1 MRYIEFAK
9 AFIIL
14 LKYVNCFTQADEA
27 LFFLLY
33 NKVLWKGGK
42 FMRMVDLIAKKR
54 DGHSL
59 SKEEIE
65 WIVTGYTNG
74 EIPDYQMSALTMAIY
89 YQDMTDQ
96 EITDLT
102 LAMANSGDVVNLEN
116 IDGIKVDKHSTGGV
130 GDTTTLVLAPLVAS
144 VGVPVAKMSGRG
156 LGYTG
161 GTLDKLEAI
170 PGFQIELSEEK
181 FVELVNESKVAV
193 IGQSGNLAPADKK
206 LYALRDVTAT
216 VDSIPLIA
224 SSIMSK
230 KIAAGADAIV
240 LDVTT
245 GDGAF
250 MKNIEDAKR
259 LASTMVQIGKLANR
273 QTMAVISDMSQP
285 LGEAIG
291 NSLEVVEAIETLQ
304 GKGPKDLEEMCYV
317 LGSQMVV
324 LAKKAD
330 TLEQA
335 REMLEE
341 ALHSG
346 KAFAKFKEMVANQGG
361 DVSVIDHPEKLL
373 TAKYEIE
380 LPAKQS
386 GVVTKLVANEL
397 GIAAMMLGAGRK
409 TKEDTIDFA
418 VGLKLRKKVG
428 EAIQAGESVLTIYA
442 NQPAEEIQDVVA
454 LLYQNIEIGPSGLEP
469 PLIHGIITE

>member
-1 MRYIEFAK
+1 
-9 AFIIL
+9 
-14 LKYVNCFTQADEA
+14 
-27 LFFLLY
+27 
-33 NKVLWKGGK
+33 
-42 FMRMVDLIAKKR
+42 MRMVDLIAKKR
-54 DGHSL
+54 DGQSL

-74 EIPDYQMSALTMAIY
+74 EIPDYQMSALTMAIF

-116 IDGIKVDKHSTGGV
+116 IEGIKVDKHSTGGV

-170 PGFQIELSEEK
+170 PGFQIELSEDK
-181 FVELVNESKVAV
+181 FVELVNESKVAI

-245 GDGAF
+245 GAGAF

-386 GVVTKLVANEL
+386 GVITKLVANEL

-418 VGLKLRKKVG
+418 VGLKLCKKVG
-428 EAIQAGESVLTIYA
+428 EAIQEGESVLTIYA

-454 LLYQNIEIGPSGLEP
+454 LLYQNIEIGPSGQEP

>member
-1 MRYIEFAK
+1 
-9 AFIIL
+9 
-14 LKYVNCFTQADEA
+14 
-27 LFFLLY
+27 
-33 NKVLWKGGK
+33 
-42 FMRMVDLIAKKR
+42 MRMVDLIAKKR
-54 DGHSL
+54 DGQSL

-74 EIPDYQMSALTMAIY
+74 EIPDYQMSALTMAIF

-116 IDGIKVDKHSTGGV
+116 IEGIKVDKHSTGGV

-170 PGFQIELSEEK
+170 PGFQIELSEDK

-193 IGQSGNLAPADKK
+193 IGQSGNLAPADKR

-386 GVVTKLVANEL
+386 GVITKLVANEL

-428 EAIQAGESVLTIYA
+428 EAIQEGESVLTIYA

-454 LLYQNIEIGPSGLEP
+454 LLYQNIEIGPSGQEP

>member
-1 MRYIEFAK
+1 
-9 AFIIL
+9 
-14 LKYVNCFTQADEA
+14 
-27 LFFLLY
+27 
-33 NKVLWKGGK
+33 
-42 FMRMVDLIAKKR
+42 MRMVDLIEKKR
-54 DGHSL
+54 DGKSL
-59 SKEEIE
+59 TKEEIDY
-65 WIVTGYTNG
+65 IVTAYTDG
-74 EIPDYQMSALTMAIY
+74 SIPDYQMSALLMAIY
-89 YQDMTDQ
+89 YVDMTDE
-96 EITDLT
+96 EITNLT
-102 LAMANSGDVVNLEN
+102 LAMANSGEV
-116 IDGIKVDKHSTGGV
+116 IDLSSIEGIKVDKHSTGGV
-130 GDTTTLVLAPLVAS
+130 GDTTTLILAPLVAS

-170 PGFQIELSEEK
+170 PGFKIEIPEEE
-181 FVELVNESKVAV
+181 FIRLVNESKMAV
-193 IGQSGNLAPADKK
+193 IGQSGDLAPADKK

-216 VDSIPLIA
+216 VSSIPLIA

-250 MKNIEDAKR
+250 MKNIDDAKR
-259 LASTMVQIGKLANR
+259 LAKTMVRIGKLANR

-304 GKGPKDLEEMCYV
+304 GKGPEDLTEMCYV

-330 TLEQA
+330 SIEEA
-335 REMLEE
+335 REMLSE

-346 KAFAKFKEMVANQGG
+346 KALSKFRELVVNQGG
-361 DVSVIDHPEKLL
+361 DASVIDEPDKIL
-373 TAKYEIE
+373 TARYEVE
-380 LPAKQS
+380 LPAKSS

-409 TKEDTIDFA
+409 TKEEDIDHA
-418 VGLKLRKKVG
+418 VGIKLHKKVG
-428 EAIQAGESVLTIYA
+428 DTVAEGESLLTIYSNTEA
-442 NQPAEEIQDVVA
+442 IDEVIA
-454 LLYQNIEIGPSGLEP
+454 LIEAHIEIGDTGEEP
-469 PLIHGIITE
+469 PLIHDMITE

>member
-1 MRYIEFAK
+1 
-9 AFIIL
+9 
-14 LKYVNCFTQADEA
+14 
-27 LFFLLY
+27 
-33 NKVLWKGGK
+33 
-42 FMRMVDLIAKKR
+42 MRMVDLIAKKR
-54 DGHSL
+54 DGQSL

-74 EIPDYQMSALTMAIY
+74 EIPDYQMSALTMAIF

-116 IDGIKVDKHSTGGV
+116 IEGIKVDKHSTGGV

-170 PGFQIELSEEK
+170 PGFKIELSEDK

-245 GDGAF
+245 GAGAF

-386 GVVTKLVANEL
+386 GVITKLIANEL

-428 EAIQAGESVLTIYA
+428 EAIQEGESVLTIYA

-454 LLYQNIEIGPSGLEP
+454 LLYQNIEIGPSGQEP

>member
-1 MRYIEFAK
+1 
-9 AFIIL
+9 
-14 LKYVNCFTQADEA
+14 
-27 LFFLLY
+27 
-33 NKVLWKGGK
+33 
-42 FMRMVDLIAKKR
+42 MRMVDLIEKKR
-54 DGHSL
+54 DGKSL
-59 SKEEIE
+59 TKEEIDY
-65 WIVTGYTNG
+65 IVTAYTEG
-74 EIPDYQMSALTMAIY
+74 SIPDYQMSALLMAIY
-89 YQDMTDQ
+89 YVDMTDE
-96 EITDLT
+96 EITNLT
-102 LAMANSGDVVNLEN
+102 LAMANSGEV
-116 IDGIKVDKHSTGGV
+116 IDLSSIEGIKVDKHSTGGV
-130 GDTTTLVLAPLVAS
+130 GDTTTLILAPLVAS

-170 PGFQIELSEEK
+170 PGFKIEIPEEE
-181 FVELVNESKVAV
+181 FIRLVNESKMAV
-193 IGQSGNLAPADKK
+193 IGQSGDLAPADKK

-216 VDSIPLIA
+216 VSSIPLIA

-250 MKNIEDAKR
+250 MKNIDDAKR
-259 LASTMVQIGKLANR
+259 LAKTMVRIGKLANR

-304 GKGPKDLEEMCYV
+304 GNGPEDLTEMCYV

-330 TLEQA
+330 SIDEA
-335 REMLEE
+335 RQMLSE

-346 KAFAKFKEMVANQGG
+346 KALSKFREMIVNQGG
-361 DVSVIDHPEKLL
+361 DASVIDEPSKIL
-373 TAKYEIE
+373 TAQYEVE
-380 LPAKQS
+380 LPAKTS

-409 TKEDTIDFA
+409 TKEEDIDHA
-418 VGLKLRKKVG
+418 VGIKLHKKVG
-428 EAIQAGESVLTIYA
+428 EAVSEGESLLTIYSNTEA
-442 NQPAEEIQDVVA
+442 IDEVIA
-454 LLYQNIEIGPSGLEP
+454 LIEANIEIGDEGDEP
-469 PLIHGIITE
+469 PLIHDVITE

>member
-1 MRYIEFAK
+1 
-9 AFIIL
+9 
-14 LKYVNCFTQADEA
+14 
-27 LFFLLY
+27 
-33 NKVLWKGGK
+33 
-42 FMRMVDLIAKKR
+42 MRMVDLIAKKR
-54 DGHSL
+54 DGQSL

-74 EIPDYQMSALTMAIY
+74 EIPDYQMSALTMAIF
-89 YQDMTDQ
+89 YQDMIDQ

-116 IDGIKVDKHSTGGV
+116 IEGIKVDKHSTGGV

-170 PGFQIELSEEK
+170 PGFQIELSEDK

-250 MKNIEDAKR
+250 MKNLEDAKR

-386 GVVTKLVANEL
+386 GVITKLVANEL

-418 VGLKLRKKVG
+418 VGLKLCKKVG
-428 EAIQAGESVLTIYA
+428 EAIQEGESVLTIYA

-454 LLYQNIEIGPSGLEP
+454 LLYQNIEIGPSGQEP

>member
-1 MRYIEFAK
+1 
-9 AFIIL
+9 
-14 LKYVNCFTQADEA
+14 
-27 LFFLLY
+27 
-33 NKVLWKGGK
+33 
-42 FMRMVDLIAKKR
+42 MRMVDLIAKKR
-54 DGHSL
+54 DGQSL

-74 EIPDYQMSALTMAIY
+74 EIPDYQMSALTMAIF

-96 EITDLT
+96 EITNLT

-116 IDGIKVDKHSTGGV
+116 IEGIKVDKHSTGGV

-245 GDGAF
+245 GAGAF

-386 GVVTKLVANEL
+386 GVITKLVANEL

-428 EAIQAGESVLTIYA
+428 EAIQEGESVLTIYA

-454 LLYQNIEIGPSGLEP
+454 LLYQNIEIGPSGQEP

>member
-1 MRYIEFAK
+1 
-9 AFIIL
+9 
-14 LKYVNCFTQADEA
+14 
-27 LFFLLY
+27 
-33 NKVLWKGGK
+33 
-42 FMRMVDLIAKKR
+42 MRMVDLIAKKR
-54 DGHSL
+54 DGQSL

-74 EIPDYQMSALTMAIY
+74 EIPDYQMSALTMAIF

-96 EITDLT
+96 EITNLT

-116 IDGIKVDKHSTGGV
+116 IEGIKVDKHSTGGV

-386 GVVTKLVANEL
+386 GVITKLVANEL

-418 VGLKLRKKVG
+418 VGLKLHKKVG
-428 EAIQAGESVLTIYA
+428 EAIQEDESVLTIYA

-454 LLYQNIEIGPSGLEP
+454 LLYQNIEIGPSGQEP

>member
-1 MRYIEFAK
+1 MVMK
-9 AFIIL
+9 L
-14 LKYVNCFTQADEA
+14 YV
-27 LFFLLY
+27 
-33 NKVLWKGGK
+33 KGGE

-54 DGHSL
+54 DGQSL

-74 EIPDYQMSALTMAIY
+74 EIPDYQMSALTMAIF
-89 YQDMTDQ
+89 YQDMIDQ

-116 IDGIKVDKHSTGGV
+116 IEGIKVDKHSTGGV

-386 GVVTKLVANEL
+386 GVITKLVANEL

-428 EAIQAGESVLTIYA
+428 ESIQAGESVLTIYA

-454 LLYQNIEIGPSGLEP
+454 LLYQNIEIGPSGQEP

>member
-1 MRYIEFAK
+1 MF
-9 AFIIL
+9 L

-33 NKVLWKGGK
+33 NKLLWKGGK

-65 WIVTGYTNG
+65 WIVAGYTNG

-386 GVVTKLVANEL
+386 GVITKLVANEL

-428 EAIQAGESVLTIYA
+428 EAIQEGESVLTIYA
-442 NQPAEEIQDVVA
+442 NQPAEEIQDVVE
-454 LLYQNIEIGPSGLEP
+454 LLYQNIEIGQMGQEP